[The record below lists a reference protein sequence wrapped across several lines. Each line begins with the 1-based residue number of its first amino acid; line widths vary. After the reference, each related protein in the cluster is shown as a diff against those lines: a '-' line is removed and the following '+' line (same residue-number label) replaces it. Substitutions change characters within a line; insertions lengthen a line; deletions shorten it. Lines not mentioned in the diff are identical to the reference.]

1 MNFLASLAI
10 YLSLSAAA
18 RAAASVGPLRW
29 RQRRAAASR
38 LAVAPSFPPR
48 GAAPC
53 AARAPSPPAAG
64 RATADLCVRR
74 RPLRPSLAA
83 KDRSGS
89 RTAAVSECCKDSLW
103 LATASTHADT
113 ASLRLRSHSNEH
125 FYRLGFALADLA
137 PPLRPCAFGLAEPA
151 TENERLNQGAKTPRA
166 VLKMSI
172 TGLESSENPKVPSTS
187 HTARGTQN
195 NESAAG
201 PTRPPATAD
210 AATHCAQG
218 RRDAAL

>member
-1 MNFLASLAI
+1 MEGGVLAE
-10 YLSLSAAA
+10 
-18 RAAASVGPLRW
+18 
-29 RQRRAAASR
+29 
-38 LAVAPSFPPR
+38 
-48 GAAPC
+48 
-53 AARAPSPPAAG
+53 
-64 RATADLCVRR
+64 R
-74 RPLRPSLAA
+74 RPSA
-83 KDRSGS
+83 KDRSGP

-187 HTARGTQN
+187 HMSGRARYT
-195 NESAAG
+195 E
-201 PTRPPATAD
+201 
-210 AATHCAQG
+210 
-218 RRDAAL
+218 

>member
-1 MNFLASLAI
+1 MGRL
-10 YLSLSAAA
+10 
-18 RAAASVGPLRW
+18 RAAAAA
-29 RQRRAAASR
+29 AAASGVSRGSAPPSRRR
-38 LAVAPSFPPR
+38 LRP
-48 GAAPC
+48 AAP
-53 AARAPSPPAAG
+53 RPRRRPRG

-218 RRDAAL
+218 RRDATL

>member
-1 MNFLASLAI
+1 MASRAPAVAARG
-10 YLSLSAAA
+10 SAAA
-18 RAAASVGPLRW
+18 APRPRRW
-29 RQRRAAASR
+29 R
-38 LAVAPSFPPR
+38 LK
-48 GAAPC
+48 
-53 AARAPSPPAAG
+53 

-74 RPLRPSLAA
+74 RPLQPSLAA
-83 KDRSGS
+83 KARRGS

-218 RRDAAL
+218 RRDATL

>member
-1 MNFLASLAI
+1 MRGGEPSSAVAAHG
-10 YLSLSAAA
+10 SAAA
-18 RAAASVGPLRW
+18 APRPRRW
-29 RQRRAAASR
+29 
-38 LAVAPSFPPR
+38 PR
-48 GAAPC
+48 
-53 AARAPSPPAAG
+53 G

-74 RPLRPSLAA
+74 RPLQPSLAA
-83 KDRSGS
+83 KVRSGS

-103 LATASTHADT
+103 LATASTHTDT

-210 AATHCAQG
+210 AATHCAQAVATP
-218 RRDAAL
+218 RV

>member
-1 MNFLASLAI
+1 M
-10 YLSLSAAA
+10 
-18 RAAASVGPLRW
+18 
-29 RQRRAAASR
+29 
-38 LAVAPSFPPR
+38 
-48 GAAPC
+48 
-53 AARAPSPPAAG
+53 
-64 RATADLCVRR
+64 
-74 RPLRPSLAA
+74 
-83 KDRSGS
+83 
-89 RTAAVSECCKDSLW
+89 SECCKDSLW

-166 VLKMSI
+166 VEGDVI
-172 TGLESSENPKVPSTS
+172 TGLAGPPENPKVPSAS
-187 HTARGTQN
+187 YERPRAQKVGVGT
-195 NESAAG
+195 ESAAG

-218 RRDAAL
+218 RRDATL